1 MITMPITPAMIR
13 LYLSVRSH
21 HALIFMKATGPA
33 YRLDGELPGIP
44 QKVLILN
51 FPTMRLW

>member
-1 MITMPITPAMIR
+1 MSITPAMVR
-13 LYLSVRSH
+13 LPLSVRSH
-21 HALIFMKATGPA
+21 HALIFMKATRPA

>member
-1 MITMPITPAMIR
+1 MSIAPAVVR
-13 LYLSVRSH
+13 LPLSVRSL
-21 HALIFMKATGPA
+21 HALIFMKAKRPA

-51 FPTMRLW
+51 FPTLRLW